1 MKKKQLNSNKAFLLV
16 IDIGNTN
23 IVAGIKQNDNWI
35 QIWRFK
41 TDKSASEFEYSMKLN
56 NALWEQGIDVNQI
69 DYKIL
74 STVVPELKDNF
85 IQILQK
91 LNSKSLIVLDKEVFP
106 FLNIDIPAPE
116 EIGSDLVANVLA
128 AYNIYKD
135 NLIII
140 DFGTA
145 LTFTIVNNK
154 GKILGVNIAPGL
166 KTALNSLG
174 DKTSQL
180 DNVPLELPDSPL
192 GTDTKTAIQNGV
204 LLGYTGLI
212 SYMIERIKQEV
223 GKDYKVL
230 VTGGLHRVLK
240 HELPQID
247 YIEPDLTLNG
257 LAILPRFLDQ

>member
-1 MKKKQLNSNKAFLLV
+1 MKKKQINPKNALILV

-23 IVAGIKQNDNWI
+23 VVAGIKQNNNWL

-41 TDKSASEFEYSMKLN
+41 TDKTASEFEYSMKLN
-56 NALWEQGIDVNQI
+56 NVLWEHGVDINQI

-74 STVVPELKDNF
+74 STVVPELKENF
-85 IQILQK
+85 IKILQK
-91 LNSKSLIVLDKEVFP
+91 LNSKAVTVLDQEFFKY
-106 FLNIDIPAPE
+106 LNIDIPAPN
-116 EIGSDLVANVLA
+116 EIGSDLVANVLS
-128 AYNIYKD
+128 AYNTLKE

-166 KTALNSLG
+166 KTALYSLG

-180 DNVPLELPDSPL
+180 DNVPLELPESPL

-212 SYMIERIKQEV
+212 SYMVDRIRQEV
-223 GKDYKVL
+223 GQEYKVL

-240 HELPQID
+240 HKLPQID